1 MPNISNYIFEEHI
14 KIHILEYL
22 SRLHSNSNFMFYD
35 GYMNMTKAY
44 IYVYI
49 QAIAI
54 WSVISIILYIN
65 CVDEGKPQR

>member
-1 MPNISNYIFEEHI
+1 MLLPNKRMPNISNYIFEEHI

-44 IYVYI
+44 IY
-49 QAIAI
+49 IA
-54 WSVISIILYIN
+54 YN
-65 CVDEGKPQR
+65 Q